1 MHFREFLKSGHPG
14 TLFTSLLYFDFCFAV
29 WVLNGA
35 MAPFISQE
43 FGLSDVEKGLMV
55 SVPVIAGA
63 LMRFPLGLLSQ
74 YIGRK
79 RAAQLEMGL
88 IVIGLFAGYAIVTT
102 YEGVIAMG
110 VILGVAGA
118 SFGVA
123 LSLGS
128 GWYPAEHK
136 GLAMGIA
143 GAGNSGAVLAVLF
156 APPLANL
163 FGWQA
168 VYGLA
173 AIPMVAAMVL
183 LQIFAKEPPDRE
195 QKKLGDY
202 LRVLV
207 DRDAWIFNLLYMLTF
222 GGYIGLT
229 SFLPTLFHDQYGI
242 AKENI
247 GRYAA
252 GIIIMASVLRIVGG
266 WMADR
271 FGGLRVLFALCTLIV
286 VTVCAAATIP
296 ANPWAMVAILVV
308 CFSAM
313 GAGNG
318 AVFQLVPL
326 RFKSMTP
333 VAGSLVGEVGALG
346 GGFLPVAMGIS
357 MQSTGSF
364 AVGFLSGAALAVIVL
379 AALSYVTRQWTTTW
393 VGAGGKAL
401 TEQRSNVAG
410 APAADGNF
418 LPAALDGSAIIAG
431 AGQ

>member
-1 MHFREFLKSGHPG
+1 MHFRDFLKSGHPG

-43 FGLSDVEKGLMV
+43 FGLSDVQKGLMV
-55 SVPVIAGA
+55 SVPVVAGA

-88 IVIGLFAGYAIVTT
+88 IVIGLLAGYAIVRS

-110 VILGVAGA
+110 VILGIAGA

-128 GWYPAEHK
+128 GWYPPEHK

-156 APPLANL
+156 APPLASAY
-163 FGWQA
+163 GWQA

-173 AIPMVAAMVL
+173 ALPMVAAMIL

-195 QKKLGDY
+195 QKKLSDY

-242 AKENI
+242 AKENV

-252 GIIIMASVLRIVGG
+252 GIIVMASILRIVGG

-271 FGGLRVLFALCTLIV
+271 FGGLRVLFALSAVIV
-286 VTVCAAATIP
+286 ATVCAAATIP
-296 ANPWAMVAILVV
+296 ANPWMMVAILVV

-364 AVGFLSGAALAVIVL
+364 SLGFLSGAGLAVVVL
-379 AALSYVTRQWTTTW
+379 LALTRVTRQWTTTW
-393 VGAGGKAL
+393 VGAGGRALSVTDSKAMTSTAPHADFISAL
-401 TEQRSNVAG
+401 EGSSVIG
-410 APAADGNF
+410 ATTNH
-418 LPAALDGSAIIAG
+418 
-431 AGQ
+431 

>member
-1 MHFREFLKSGHPG
+1 
-14 TLFTSLLYFDFCFAV
+14 
-29 WVLNGA
+29 
-35 MAPFISQE
+35 
-43 FGLSDVEKGLMV
+43 
-55 SVPVIAGA
+55 
-63 LMRFPLGLLSQ
+63 LGLLSQ

-79 RAAQLEMGL
+79 RAAQLEMGM
-88 IVIGLFAGYAIVTT
+88 IVVGLLAGYAIVTT

-110 VILGVAGA
+110 VILGIAGA

-128 GWYPAEHK
+128 GWYPPEHK

-163 FGWQA
+163 YGWQA

-173 AIPMVAAMVL
+173 AIPIVAAMIL
-183 LQIFAKEPPDRE
+183 LQVFAKEPPDRE

-202 LRVLV
+202 LHVLV

-242 AKENI
+242 AKENV

-252 GIIIMASVLRIVGG
+252 GIIIMASVLRIIGG

-271 FGGLRVLFALCTLIV
+271 FGGLRVLFGLCTLIV

-296 ANPWAMVAILVV
+296 ANPWYMVAILVV

-364 AVGFLSGAALAVIVL
+364 AIGFLSGAALAVVVL

-393 VGAGGKAL
+393 VAAGGRAL
-401 TEQRSNVAG
+401 AAEHRFAAS
-410 APAADGNF
+410 APARHSDFVATAEGT
-418 LPAALDGSAIIAG
+418 AAIA
-431 AGQ
+431 AAKH